1 MLNINDLLRKNIQ
14 NLKPYSSARN
24 EFSGDDVILLDAN
37 ENPKV
42 LSGLPVGINRYPDPL
57 QKRVKEKLSG
67 IKGVNSD
74 NIFLGNGSDEAI
86 DLALRCFCNPG
97 IDSLA
102 IFPPTYGMYKVC
114 AAIND
119 VNIFEYPLNANFE
132 IDSDKFLG
140 EIKPEVKVVIICN
153 PNNPTANIQ
162 SKSSIKKIIERFQGI
177 VILDEAYIDFCPEQS
192 LVNELSKYPNLIILQ
207 TLSKAWALAGA
218 RVGIA
223 MASKEII
230 DVFNKVKFP
239 YNISNP
245 SLLIAE
251 QALDK
256 ENESKQR
263 IEEIFYE
270 RNRLLKIITTLPRVL
285 KVYPSS
291 ANFILVKTSDAKRL
305 YTYLVSNGIIVR
317 NRDSETSCKGCL
329 RVTIGLKEEND
340 RLVELWERF
349 EQQVQ
354 SE

>member
-1 MLNINDLLRKNIQ
+1 MLNINSLLRKNIQ

-37 ENPKV
+37 ENPNI

-57 QKRVKEKLSG
+57 QKRVKKKLSELKG
-67 IKGVNSD
+67 IPSD

-97 IDSLA
+97 VDALA

-119 VNIFEYPLNANFE
+119 VKVIEYPLNTEFA
-132 IDSDKFLG
+132 IDVDKLLV
-140 EIKPEVKVVIICN
+140 ELNPEVKVVIICN

-162 SKSSIKKIIERFQGI
+162 DKSTIKKIIEKFQGI
-177 VILDEAYIDFCPEQS
+177 VILDEAYIDFCPKQS
-192 LVNELSKYPNLIILQ
+192 LVGDLSKYPNLIILQ

-239 YNISNP
+239 YNISYP
-245 SLLIAE
+245 SLMIAE
-251 QALDK
+251 VALGK

-263 IEEIFYE
+263 IEEILYE
-270 RNRLLKIITTLPRVL
+270 RIRLQKIITTLPCVL
-285 KVYPSS
+285 KVYQTV
-291 ANFILVKTSDAKRL
+291 ANFMLVKTSDANRL
-305 YTYLVSNGIIVR
+305 YNYLVGNGIVVR
-317 NRDSETSCKGCL
+317 NRDSEVGCKGCL
-329 RVTIGLKEEND
+329 RVTVGTKDEND
-340 RLVELWERF
+340 KLIETWEKF
-349 EQQVQ
+349 KG
-354 SE
+354 